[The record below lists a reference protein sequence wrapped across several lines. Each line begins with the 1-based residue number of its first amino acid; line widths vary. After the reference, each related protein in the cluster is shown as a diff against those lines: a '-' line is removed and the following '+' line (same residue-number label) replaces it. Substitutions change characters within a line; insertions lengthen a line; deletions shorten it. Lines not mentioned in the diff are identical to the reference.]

1 MYKES
6 AEQASMKG
14 GGGAPRGP
22 GLVASRRHA
31 QLEGASGVMKVP
43 FWSHCMS
50 RMRRMDWIWGW
61 KADHSF
67 QCRKSPVSKRY
78 W

>member
-6 AEQASMKG
+6 AEQG
-14 GGGAPRGP
+14 RQGCPTGPRLG
-22 GLVASRRHA
+22 ASRWHA
-31 QLEGASGVMKVP
+31 QSEGTSGVTKVP

>member
-1 MYKES
+1 M
-6 AEQASMKG
+6 A
-14 GGGAPRGP
+14 RG
-22 GLVASRRHA
+22 RA
-31 QLEGASGVMKVP
+31 QLEGASGVTKVP

-61 KADHSF
+61 KAHHSF
-67 QCRKSPVSKRY
+67 QCLKSPVSKRY